1 MPGRLEGGG
10 IAALS
15 TSDSILG
22 LLGLNFLI
30 MFSSLEDDLKQI
42 VIDYENQM
50 STDLP
55 AWGRRP

>member
-10 IAALS
+10 IADLS

-30 MFSSLEDDLKQI
+30 MVSSLEDDLQKI
-42 VIDYENQM
+42 IID
-50 STDLP
+50 
-55 AWGRRP
+55 